1 MKRLLFAVALVAL
14 AGAVTAAL
22 GVAAPWGGARADR
35 GARAGAATKLPPL
48 PAEVAQRKRWKIGVK
63 CDSPPFGYINRQ
75 NKVAGFD
82 VDVAKRF
89 AELSFGKRT
98 RVSFTCVTTPS
109 RIPALQRKDVDI
121 IISTLTWT

>member
-75 NKVAGFD
+75 N
-82 VDVAKRF
+82 R
-89 AELSFGKRT
+89 S
-98 RVSFTCVTTPS
+98 
-109 RIPALQRKDVDI
+109 PA
-121 IISTLTWT
+121 STWTSRSGSPSSRSESGRG